1 VAKASSQ
8 RRCFAQSRKSWQRE
22 NTLPQSRAQHP
33 VQTENPET
41 RHTILKP
48 KTLTKKMNK
57 ELIQLL
63 GLAAEATPEDIL
75 GAVAELK
82 AKIAAHEAQKQKTD
96 ALEKAI
102 AEKVRLGL
110 TREQAINALNRQEAF
125 DAAKTKTAPQH

>member
-1 VAKASSQ
+1 
-8 RRCFAQSRKSWQRE
+8 
-22 NTLPQSRAQHP
+22 
-33 VQTENPET
+33 
-41 RHTILKP
+41 
-48 KTLTKKMNK
+48 MNK